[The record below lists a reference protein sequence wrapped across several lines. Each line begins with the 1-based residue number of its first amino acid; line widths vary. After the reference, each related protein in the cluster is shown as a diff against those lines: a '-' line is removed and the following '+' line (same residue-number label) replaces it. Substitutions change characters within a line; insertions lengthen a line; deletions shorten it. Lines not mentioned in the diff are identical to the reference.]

1 MESMDFRSLRTRGAL
16 PDPKR
21 VHTQSIIE
29 ELWEPYVDSVTTLL
43 GQLEE
48 SALALEAGQS
58 VQNNCAIIRRVL
70 HSIKGDSGMSGLM
83 DVYTLC
89 HEAESAFEDIQKM
102 SDRADMVLRV
112 KDWIEGVI
120 GFVQQK
126 GDSASESSETTAP
139 RKIKTLVIDDDPV
152 CRQRVKM
159 ILLEFCECSFADDG
173 NSGYDMFRRAFEDGD
188 PYQLVTLDI
197 QMPDMD
203 GHETLSAIRLLER
216 QNGVEGLD
224 GVKIIMITSQHHSDH
239 IFSAFRGG
247 CEAYVIKTNLG
258 EKLPEEMANL
268 GLLKMKP
275 NYSIR

>member
-1 MESMDFRSLRTRGAL
+1 MESMDFSSLRTQGTL
-16 PDPKR
+16 PDPR
-21 VHTQSIIE
+21 QIHRESIIE
-29 ELWEPYVDSVTTLL
+29 DLWEPYVDSVTSLL
-43 GQLEE
+43 SQLEE
-48 SALALEAGQS
+48 SALALESGRS

-83 DVYTLC
+83 DVYALC
-89 HEAESAFEDIQKM
+89 HEAESAFEEIPNM

-112 KDWIEGVI
+112 KDWIENAIESIRQNTVSTP
-120 GFVQQK
+120 V
-126 GDSASESSETTAP
+126 SEPVKP

-152 CRQRVKM
+152 CRQRLKM
-159 ILLEFCECSFADDG
+159 ILQQFCECDFANDG
-173 NSGYDMFRRAFEDGD
+173 KEGYELFQRAFETGK

-216 QNGVEGLD
+216 QRGIEGLD
-224 GVKIIMITSQHHSDH
+224 GVKIIMITSQHQSSH

-247 CEAYVIKTNLG
+247 CEAYVVKTNLG

-268 GLLKMKP
+268 GLLTMKP
-275 NYSIR
+275 NYSLR